1 MKNMKLATKISIIV
15 ISILTL
21 GLVVLWRITDTRI
34 SSVMETQ
41 IMDELNDA
49 IETRGEIIEQYIAS
63 TEAYLVGYGQFPGLK
78 DALRKPDD
86 AGAIAAAQQYT
97 ESYGKENPNL
107 EKIGRASCRER
118 V

>member
-63 TEAYLVGYGQFPGLK
+63 TEAYLVGNSR
-78 DALRKPDD
+78 D
-86 AGAIAAAQQYT
+86 
-97 ESYGKENPNL
+97 
-107 EKIGRASCRER
+107 
-118 V
+118 

>member
-21 GLVVLWRITDTRI
+21 GLVVLWRITNTRI

-49 IETRGEIIEQYIAS
+49 IETRGEIIE
-63 TEAYLVGYGQFPGLK
+63 
-78 DALRKPDD
+78 
-86 AGAIAAAQQYT
+86 
-97 ESYGKENPNL
+97 
-107 EKIGRASCRER
+107 
-118 V
+118 